1 MLSQVI
7 FLEPGKITFA
17 PVNNKSK
24 ALDSL
29 THIALGACL
38 GDAFAGKQLGKRAMF
53 LGAVAQSV
61 PDIDFIASFWLN
73 TSENLLGHRGFTHSL
88 LFVVLITPLLALV
101 AERWH
106 RPHDI
111 SLNKWIVFFGAQ
123 GLVHLLLDG
132 MNVYGVGLFEPFS
145 HLRVSYNWIFVA
157 DPFYSVWLGIAF
169 VALLILKKKHP
180 RRGWWIRFGVG
191 MSTIYLLY
199 CGLNKIKIDHD
210 VRDVFRKEGIAY
222 NSYFTTPTPLN
233 NWLWYVVAAN
243 DSGYQ
248 VGYRSL
254 FDKERKIDFHFIPRN
269 DHLLKSV
276 ENHEDLHKLI
286 RFSKGYYT
294 VQQWNDTLVFSDIR
308 FGQMIGWNN
317 PDARFV
323 FHYFLQHPKGNKLV
337 VQRGR
342 FSNWDMNALRA
353 LLRRIRGN

>member
-1 MLSQVI
+1 M
-7 FLEPGKITFA
+7 
-17 PVNNKSK
+17 
-24 ALDSL
+24 
-29 THIALGACL
+29 

-61 PDIDFIASFWLN
+61 PDIDFVASFWTN
-73 TSENLLGHRGFTHSL
+73 TSENLLAHRGFTHSI
-88 LFVVLITPLLALV
+88 LFTLLITPLLALV

-111 SLNKWIVFFGAQ
+111 SLKKWILFFGVQAFI
-123 GLVHLLLDG
+123 HLLLDG
-132 MNVYGVGLFEPFS
+132 MNVYGVGWFEPFS
-145 HLRVSYNWIFVA
+145 HHRVSYNWIFVA

-169 VALLILKKKHP
+169 VVLLILRKNHP
-180 RRGWWIRFGVG
+180 KRKWWVEFGVG

-210 VRDVFRKEGIAY
+210 VRDVFRKQHIAY

-248 VGYRSL
+248 IGYRSL

-269 DHLLKSV
+269 DSLLEPV
-276 ENHEDLHKLI
+276 EDHEDLQKLL

-294 VQQWNDTLVFSDIR
+294 VQKWHDTLVFNDIR
-308 FGQMIGWNN
+308 FGQMIGWKDTVA
-317 PDARFV
+317 PFV
-323 FHYFLQHPKGNKLV
+323 FYYYLQHPENNNFI

-342 FSNWDMNALRA
+342 FARWDMHALKG
-353 LLRRIRGN
+353 LLRRISGEP